1 MDWFG
6 FANYIKTDSLYSAT
20 LNGAT
25 SNSTTSDSATLNIA
39 VTTSASLKLCN
50 MNFFHIST
58 EEKEY

>member
-20 LNGAT
+20 L
-25 SNSTTSDSATLNIA
+25 NSTTSDSATLNIA

-50 MNFFHIST
+50 IKIVQHQIVQ
-58 EEKEY
+58 Y